1 MNQQTQTNTLTGN
14 MKYIITESKLDML
27 MTRYLNSWVDSKKII
42 EFDRFIVLEDP
53 YGEPENDVDMEYDGE
68 DGRLWVRQSLF
79 DLLMD
84 LFGKSDV
91 ETLDFIGK
99 YFEYKFGVQV
109 TKVE

>member
-1 MNQQTQTNTLTGN
+1 
-14 MKYIITESKLDML
+14 
-27 MTRYLNSWVDSKKII
+27 MTRYLNSWVDSKKIV
-42 EFDRFIVLEDP
+42 EFDRFIVLVDP

-84 LFGKSDV
+84 LFGKSDI
-91 ETLDFIGK
+91 ETLNFIGK

>member
-1 MNQQTQTNTLTGN
+1 M
-14 MKYIITESKLDML
+14 
-27 MTRYLNSWVDSKKII
+27 DSKKII

-53 YGEPENDVDMEYDGE
+53 YGDPDNEVDMDYDGE

-84 LFGKSDV
+84 LFCKSDV

>member
-1 MNQQTQTNTLTGN
+1 
-14 MKYIITESKLDML
+14 
-27 MTRYLNSWVDSKKII
+27 VDSKKII

-53 YGEPENDVDMEYDGE
+53 YGEPENEVDMEYDGG

>member
-53 YGEPENDVDMEYDGE
+53 YGEPENEVSMEYDGE
-68 DGRLWVRQSLF
+68 DGRLWVRQELF
-79 DLLMD
+79 STLVD
-84 LFGKSDV
+84 LFGKDEN
-91 ETLDFIGK
+91 ETLEFIGK
-99 YFEYKFGVQV
+99 FFEYKFGVQV